1 MERSYIDPFGLKHY
15 LLSED
20 DYIEL
25 KNLQHLLLIMANIA
39 CKDGPHE
46 GDADMIPRSEMKLTL
61 ELISKLIGEALEQ
74 LEQGNHIEHRDRI
87 WH

>member
-1 MERSYIDPFGLKHY
+1 MQSTYIDPFGLKHY

-25 KNLQHLLLIMANIA
+25 KNLQQLLLSMANIA
-39 CKDGPHE
+39 CKDAQHA
-46 GDADMIPRSEMKLTL
+46 GDANMIPRSEMKRTL
-61 ELISKLIGEALEQ
+61 ELISKLIGEALER
-74 LEQGNHIEHRDRI
+74 LEESNHIEHRDLT